1 MSDAGDNL
9 ENYLNNLF
17 DTISNMNAH
26 ILKYKSIELIDDD
39 IKMMCKMINMYRDNF
54 KKLNKEA
61 KLRLLQQGQEVQ
73 RLFEKYK
80 DSCDLIPI
88 MNEQVLQTPKEN
100 KRTSKG
106 TLPAKPAKLPPLF
119 GSKSNSA
126 RVAPIQAPIQ
136 SPIQAPVARRNSARV
151 EPERSPIQAPVAR
164 RNSARVEQERSPIQA
179 PIQSPIQAPIQSP
192 IQAPIQSPV
201 ARRNSARVEPER
213 SPIHSIQPTVPRK
226 RDYLFKFMNYLTIRM
241 KGDKYKK
248 KIEYIHY
255 FDMRF
260 QYFLKF
266 LKNIASILNLYKNFL
281 NPTQLQLINDMIN
294 NVVNIRCKWG
304 NITLDENALK
314 NLSNITKLKFT
325 DIRALNSIT
334 LSHIIKKIRE
344 QNAIIEEFLNAIS
357 RILGEDDKLA
367 FIKWINSQFYKDA
380 LKRINDFILSHKKTE
395 SELERSM
402 REKEVNYQLFSAYNI
417 KPQYTNKYP
426 LYSFDPIKEYNDKRE
441 EYIASDYTF
450 RREHS
455 GGGIFWRSTKKVAPE
470 EQRGVPEIKDYE
482 KEEMEVA
489 NINLYRTPN
498 IILFFNIMN
507 YVLKYIEVV
516 ALYLNT
522 RGGDIGSY
530 EDDLIKINVSLK
542 INKAIE
548 DSKEYKKALIA
559 YNNKNN
565 LFSDVD
571 NSTQIHQSI
580 YLHYYKLSGGRKQ
593 RRTVGRPRKTPSK
606 KPIAKP
612 VKKPVAKPVKPAT
625 KKPSATK
632 PSIKPAKPTKK

>member
-39 IKMMCKMINMYRDNF
+39 IKLMCKMINMYRDNF

-73 RLFEKYK
+73 NLFDKYK

-151 EPERSPIQAPVAR
+151 EPERSPI
-164 RNSARVEQERSPIQA
+164 
-179 PIQSPIQAPIQSP
+179 
-192 IQAPIQSPV
+192 
-201 ARRNSARVEPER
+201 
-213 SPIHSIQPTVPRK
+213 HSIQPAVTRK
-226 RDYLFKFMNYLTIRM
+226 RDYLFKFMNYLTILM

-248 KIEYIHY
+248 KIEYIYY

-260 QYFLKF
+260 QYFLNF
-266 LKNIASILNLYKNFL
+266 LKNIASILNLYNNLL